1 MLYALCQGLQRSQV
15 WDPGTWPAE
24 ALLPSA
30 PAIIAAHVNTAE
42 FTEDVVRRGI
52 EESYEKRLY

>member
-1 MLYALCQGLQRSQV
+1 MHCAKAFKRSQV
-15 WDPGTWPAE
+15 WNPGTWPAE
-24 ALLPSA
+24 DLLPSA

-42 FTEDVVRRGI
+42 FTEEVVRRGI